1 MAPLRFLL
9 DLLRRPSARH
19 RYGQAALQRID
30 LHVPPG
36 AGPHPVA
43 ILLHGGSWL
52 GGLRYS
58 KLLMR
63 PLAADLT
70 RRGWAAWNVEYR
82 RGATGG
88 WPATFEDVAAAVD
101 LLAEARDP
109 RLDLERVI
117 AVGHSAGGQLALW
130 AAARPRAAPGA
141 PGREPRV
148 RISRVVSLA
157 GVCVMA
163 KPARGEPTG
172 AIGTFLGGGPDEVP
186 ERYAEAD
193 PIGRVPLG
201 IPTLL
206 VHGEADD
213 TVPVKRSREYAQA
226 ARAAGDDVKLVE
238 IPGADHRDPI
248 DPRGACWRAV
258 VEWL

>member
-1 MAPLRFLL
+1 VAPLRFLL
-9 DLLRRPSARH
+9 DLLRLPSARY
-19 RYGQAALQRID
+19 RYGPAPLQRID
-30 LHVPPG
+30 LHLPSDD
-36 AGPHPVA
+36 GPHPVA

-63 PLAADLT
+63 PIAADLA

-82 RGATGG
+82 RGKSGG
-88 WPATFEDVAAAVD
+88 WPATFDDVAAAVD
-101 LLAEARDP
+101 LLAEKGDP
-109 RLDLERVI
+109 RLDLERVVAI
-117 AVGHSAGGQLALW
+117 GHSAGGQLALW
-130 AAARPRAAPGA
+130 AAARPTAAPGA
-141 PGREPRV
+141 PGRDPRV

-157 GVCVMA
+157 GVCVMEV
-163 KPARGEPTG
+163 PARGEPTG

-186 ERYAEAD
+186 ERYAQAE
-193 PIGRVPLG
+193 PLSRVPLG

-213 TVPVKRSREYAQA
+213 TIPPKRSREYAQA

-238 IPGADHRDPI
+238 IPGADHRSPI
-248 DPRGACWRAV
+248 DPRGACWAAV
-258 VEWL
+258 AGWL